1 MLLLPIHE
9 AERDKRESLLDALNP
24 SLRPRR
30 CEMLTVGLELNLH
43 KERTV
48 QLPLVLYDGISGDII
63 ALVGLLH
70 DLMRQDEL
78 HPLVF
83 VLTMPLNLLE
93 VCEVLPLL
101 LFEEFP
107 AVH

>member
-1 MLLLPIHE
+1 
-9 AERDKRESLLDALNP
+9 
-24 SLRPRR
+24 
-30 CEMLTVGLELNLH
+30 MLTIGLELNLH

-70 DLMRQDEL
+70 DLMSQDQL